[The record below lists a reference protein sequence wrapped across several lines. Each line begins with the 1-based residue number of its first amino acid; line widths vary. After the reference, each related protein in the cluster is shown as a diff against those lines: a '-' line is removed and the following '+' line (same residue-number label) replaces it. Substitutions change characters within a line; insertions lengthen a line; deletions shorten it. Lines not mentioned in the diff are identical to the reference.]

1 MARRRANGM
10 GTVYKVKGRNLKNPY
25 KALVTI
31 GFSLEGVP
39 IRKSLGYFR

>member
-25 KALVTI
+25 KALVT
-31 GFSLEGVP
+31 
-39 IRKSLGYFR
+39 LGLLWKVSQSERV